1 MIPAVFS
8 RFLACAALVIMPF
21 AMSNSARA
29 QDLGIDCH
37 VPRTTLDGRLVF
49 DPEGQTRAL
58 CEADRATAL
67 NYTHLL
73 QTVRDQ
79 VAQALRVLPPP
90 LLAGFIDY
98 LETDGRIERWRP
110 EPTDL
115 DLLANTNAALAW
127 NAADRAAWDQGIL
140 AGSGI
145 DPEVWG
151 IQARACG
158 PEGQGQ
164 VVVWL
169 DPASLRDRWTPAMV
183 QRTTYAWMQAREG
196 LVAIE
201 RTPKIIDG
209 AVGAPVTRR
218 IDGHRRVLD
227 VCFDTMDGGTQDL
240 PRGALAMDATLSW
253 RIDTETENIA
263 CPDATQVGFQ
273 RHRRHI
279 LRGVYMNETGERLL
293 GTDGQMVSA
302 DDAWRLVS
310 DGSTCRVPRDVSILD
325 LQDCAAPA
333 MLAGRPVQGN
343 VIYTYLFRERR
354 DPLDPTAVIEHPV
367 NGDGGWTPLGES
379 HTPQPNPHATF
390 CAAGDYPA
398 PEGPDSDTVDDV
410 PVAECAVAHDG
421 RFNEGSRAGYVRRID
436 YPPDWPVADVV
447 VRWIV
452 DRCFAPVDATGTH
465 RRYRT
470 CPQGQTGRVTE
481 GRAISW
487 YDRTW
492 ADRAHS
498 TPGDTR
504 TATQALEAWSE
515 DDDQNA
521 LEWV

>member
-1 MIPAVFS
+1 MPGLTPVRLERPAKGRTTLVLRPPASRVLPRALFSTDIAFRHLTMEVPNDDTRRVFPFS
-8 RFLACAALVIMPF
+8 GLRCACDYAVRHVP
-21 AMSNSARA
+21 NSARA

-98 LETDGRIERWRP
+98 LDDPANDGRIERWRP

-218 IDGHRRVLD
+218 IDGHRTRV
-227 VCFDTMDGGTQDL
+227 G
-240 PRGALAMDATLSW
+240 
-253 RIDTETENIA
+253 
-263 CPDATQVGFQ
+263 
-273 RHRRHI
+273 
-279 LRGVYMNETGERLL
+279 RL
-293 GTDGQMVSA
+293 
-302 DDAWRLVS
+302 
-310 DGSTCRVPRDVSILD
+310 
-325 LQDCAAPA
+325 
-333 MLAGRPVQGN
+333 
-343 VIYTYLFRERR
+343 F
-354 DPLDPTAVIEHPV
+354 
-367 NGDGGWTPLGES
+367 
-379 HTPQPNPHATF
+379 
-390 CAAGDYPA
+390 
-398 PEGPDSDTVDDV
+398 
-410 PVAECAVAHDG
+410 
-421 RFNEGSRAGYVRRID
+421 
-436 YPPDWPVADVV
+436 
-447 VRWIV
+447 
-452 DRCFAPVDATGTH
+452 
-465 RRYRT
+465 
-470 CPQGQTGRVTE
+470 
-481 GRAISW
+481 
-487 YDRTW
+487 
-492 ADRAHS
+492 
-498 TPGDTR
+498 
-504 TATQALEAWSE
+504 
-515 DDDQNA
+515 
-521 LEWV
+521 